1 MQVTKQIAYI
11 TQKYTPAFEFKIK
24 QKTLT
29 ITFTYNGSVLL
40 K

>member
-1 MQVTKQIAYI
+1 MNVTKQISSI
-11 TQKYTPAFEFKIK
+11 TQKYSPAFEFKIK

-29 ITFTYNGSVLL
+29 ITFKYNGSILL